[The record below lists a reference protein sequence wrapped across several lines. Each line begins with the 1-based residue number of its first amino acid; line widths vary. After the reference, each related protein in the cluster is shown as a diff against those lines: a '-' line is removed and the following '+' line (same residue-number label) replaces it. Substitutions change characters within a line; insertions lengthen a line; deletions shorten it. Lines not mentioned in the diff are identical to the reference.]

1 MHFAFRST
9 LLVLLP
15 AAALAQAPTRTTLAV
30 HDSTLAAQVQT
41 PLGEQV
47 SSGTVDFLLPSGQSL
62 GSAAVQPD
70 GTATL
75 PLSTLPPATARAI
88 DGSANLP
95 VTAVYSPSGAYAA
108 SASVA
113 APVPAVTTTP
123 PDFAL
128 TGTPTTVNVAAG
140 AYGSTAVTITSVGGY
155 AGAIQF
161 SCANLPPLAT
171 CVFNPTQQA
180 LTANGTFTTTLQM
193 QTAARSG
200 TASAALRPLLPVSA
214 TLALAVPGALFLF
227 GLGRRRRWTH
237 LAGVSLLLAA
247 ATVSLPGCSQRYSYL
262 KHPPPIAPG
271 TPAGTFAVTIFA
283 DGNQGAAVL
292 EHSLSVSLVVQ

>member
-1 MHFAFRST
+1 MHFVFRLT
-9 LLVLLP
+9 LLALLP
-15 AAALAQAPTRTTLAV
+15 VAALAQAPTRTTLAV
-30 HDSTLAAQVQT
+30 RDGALAAQVQT

-47 SSGTVDFLLPSGQSL
+47 ASGSVDFLLPSGQSL
-62 GSAAVQPD
+62 GSAVVRQD

-75 PLSTLPPATARAI
+75 PLSTLPPATAHAI

-95 VTAVYSPSGAYAA
+95 VTAVYSPSDAYSG

-113 APVPAVTTTP
+113 APVPAVTTTA

-128 TGTPTTVNVAAG
+128 TGSPTTVSVAAG

-155 AGAIQF
+155 SGAIQF

-171 CVFNPTQQA
+171 CVFNPTQQTLA
-180 LTANGTFTTTLQM
+180 ANGTFTTTLQM

-200 TASAALRPLLPVSA
+200 TASSALEPLLPASL
-214 TLALAVPGALFLF
+214 TLALTVPGALFLF

-237 LAGVSLLLAA
+237 LLGVSLLLAA
-247 ATVSLPGCSQRYSYL
+247 ATVTLPGCSQRYSYL

-271 TPAGTFAVTIFA
+271 TPAGTYGVTIFA